1 MEKIKELFD
10 FSDFICYNSI
20 MIKSNLTFNWPLVG
34 NGHIIDFLAKAVAN
48 NKIAGAY
55 IFSGPDNLGK
65 TTTANYFARSLV
77 CQRAQ
82 EGAPAVL
89 PCGKCPACGQ
99 AEKGLHGDIHL
110 IKKDKDLRRDGASK
124 KNISIEQIRDF
135 IRMLGMASFLN
146 SYKIGI
152 IKHAESLSIEAANA
166 LLKTLEEPKIK
177 VVIILVTSNI
187 GALPATIVSRSQ
199 VLRFKLVKADLIYDY
214 LVRDYKAKRSIAKDL
229 SCLCLG
235 RPSLAVKFLED
246 KEFYGDYLNR
256 ANAFLRLGQEDI
268 NKRLDGVEEL
278 IGAKAGGQE
287 SVKIAGRII
296 EIWQG
301 ITRDLLLL
309 EFDQPGLLQHLL
321 LKSEL
326 EKIKTKFKPG
336 DLLNLAKNLRQAK
349 EYLAANVNPKL
360 VLENIAINI

>member
-1 MEKIKELFD
+1 M
-10 FSDFICYNSI
+10 N
-20 MIKSNLTFNWPLVG
+20 KSNIIQFDWPLVG
-34 NGHIIDFLAKAVAN
+34 NRHIVEFLAKSVAN
-48 NKIAGAY
+48 GKISGAY

-89 PCGKCPACGQ
+89 PCGKCPACRQ

-110 IKKDKDLRRDGASK
+110 VKKDKDK
-124 KNISIEQIRDF
+124 KNISIDQIRDF

-177 VVIILVTSNI
+177 VIIILVTSNI
-187 GALPATIVSRSQ
+187 DALPATIVSRSQ

-214 LVRDYKAKRSIAKDL
+214 LVRDYKTKRSMAKDL
-229 SCLCLG
+229 SYLCLG

-246 KEFYGDYLNR
+246 KEFYDSYLER
-256 ANAFLRLGQEDI
+256 AGVFLRFGQEDI
-268 NKRLDGVEEL
+268 NKRLAGVEEL

-309 EFDQPGLLQHLL
+309 EFDQRGSTQHLL
-321 LKSEL
+321 LEGEL
-326 EKIKTKFKPG
+326 KKIKTKFKLS

>member
-1 MEKIKELFD
+1 MIIENFFRIAIFA
-10 FSDFICYNSI
+10 FCAWQCYNLI
-20 MIKSNLTFNWPLVG
+20 MQKVKFQFNWPLVG
-34 NGHIIDFLAKAVAN
+34 NGHIIEFLAKSIAN
-48 NKIAGAY
+48 DKIAGSY

-77 CQRAQ
+77 CRRAR
-82 EGAPAVL
+82 EDAPAVL
-89 PCGKCPACGQ
+89 PCEKCPACQQ

-110 IKKDKDLRRDGASK
+110 IKKDKDK
-124 KNISIEQIRDF
+124 KNISIDRIRDF
-135 IRMLGMASFLN
+135 IRILGMASFLN

-152 IKHAESLSIEAANA
+152 IKHAENLSIEAANA

-187 GALPATIVSRSQ
+187 DALPATIVSRSQ

-214 LVRDYKAKRSIAKDL
+214 LVRDYKAKRSMAKDL
-229 SCLCLG
+229 SYLCLG

-246 KEFYGDYLNR
+246 KEFYDSYLER
-256 ANAFLRLGQEDI
+256 AGAFLRFGQEDI
-268 NKRLDGVEEL
+268 NKRLAGVEEL

-309 EFDQPGLLQHLL
+309 EFDQCGLTQHLL
-321 LKSEL
+321 LESEL
-326 EKIKTKFKPG
+326 KKIKTKFKPS

-360 VLENIAINI
+360 VLENIAVSI